1 MLASDRKV
9 HGLATEQ
16 HHTSR
21 YHSSIVCVRAP
32 TRACV
37 CVYGVVCGRSE
48 PGTKARAAAS
58 RVCARGSVR
67 GAAAARSPG
76 DKTRAHGLCALADC
90 GRSCCG
96 MLPAPVRSC
105 RRGPACLPVRHSAA
119 RKAHGQGLRATLD
132 AAKHHANTAFDT
144 AHHDDDGKIQFCT
157 ARPRLHYRLLT
168 LCPAAY

>member
-1 MLASDRKV
+1 MCQTTAFLPPAPLLMHPICPEPAPSWMCLLTIGCSCA
-9 HGLATEQ
+9 GLRPQGAWAGNRATEQQSNRATEQ

-96 MLPAPVRSC
+96 MLPAPVRS
-105 RRGPACLPVRHSAA
+105 PTPNACM
-119 RKAHGQGLRATLD
+119 
-132 AAKHHANTAFDT
+132 
-144 AHHDDDGKIQFCT
+144 
-157 ARPRLHYRLLT
+157 RLHVYSLYIG
-168 LCPAAY
+168 CI